1 MFDTFV
7 TFLNTIKS
15 YKVLLSIVLIFSAI
29 GACINELSY
38 KPAYSAQFEVA
49 PHFEFAFDLGEQLK
63 QLAKD
68 VNTIDSIERFKR
80 TGLTIP
86 NNGLFNCSV
95 TKIKAPA
102 EGNFKHIKLRFNIET
117 HHPSQKQLLLID
129 SFLVKFCD
137 DFIFDPKRK
146 YKGMEVL
153 KSKLKAFSNGDTS
166 LIRNYSKTKN
176 FFKDELSKKGVEVS
190 DQIIHKI
197 IHAQL
202 QGELSNAKTNNY
214 NSTLSKSIEPK
225 QRTFSGIQIF
235 LIITFLPSIL
245 ITAILRAKEYDN

>member
-1 MFDTFV
+1 VF
-7 TFLNTIKS
+7 
-15 YKVLLSIVLIFSAI
+15 LSIVLILSVI
-29 GACINELSY
+29 GACINELHY
-38 KPAYSAQFEVA
+38 KPVYSAKFEVA
-49 PHFEFAFDLGEQLK
+49 PHFEFAYDLGEQLK
-63 QLAKD
+63 QLAKN
-68 VNTIDSIERFKR
+68 VNISDSIERYKR

-117 HHPSQKQLLLID
+117 HHTSQKQLLLID

-153 KSKLKAFSNGDTS
+153 KSKLKAFSNEDTS

-190 DQIIHKI
+190 DQIIHEI

-202 QGELSNAKTNNY
+202 QGELNNAQTNNY
-214 NSTLSKSIEPK
+214 NTTLNKSLEPK
-225 QRTFSGIQIF
+225 KRIFSGIQIF
-235 LIITFLPSIL
+235 LMITFLPSIL
-245 ITAILRAKEYDN
+245 ITAILRAKEYDK